1 MTSPATTD
9 ATVYRVVWQP
19 GSDKLL
25 GVCHCGAERDAD
37 DPVQVWQWLLAHPD
51 HDTGDE
57 A

>member
-19 GSDKLL
+19 GSDTLV

-37 DPVQVWQWLLAHPD
+37 DPIEVWQWLLSHPD
-51 HDTGDE
+51 HDQP
-57 A
+57 